1 VTPGRRPPAEKQL
14 SQGLLTDSVGFMA
27 QTDFG
32 LWSHHKR
39 CGYIWE
45 AQSEHQRISVA
56 NRIAAVRFE
65 KQQLDQLEAQLVRE
79 LRADGW
85 SWAMV
90 GQILGVSKQA
100 AWSRFEDADNVHS
113 DNWPID

>member
-1 VTPGRRPPAEKQL
+1 
-14 SQGLLTDSVGFMA
+14 MA

-65 KQQLDQLEAQLVRE
+65 KEQLDQLEAQLVRE
-79 LRADGW
+79 LRAEGW

-90 GQILGVSKQA
+90 GKILGVSKQA